1 MGFLTLRSRSSAP
14 GREDLASALGDAGER
29 GSAVRFTGGGTKR
42 SWGAPGDEPAVELS
56 TAGLDRIVEHNAG
69 DLTAVL
75 EAGVPLDRAQSTF
88 AEAGQMLALD
98 PPDPGGATIGG
109 IVATADSG
117 PLRSRY
123 GGARDLVV
131 GITVAL
137 SDGTIAKAGGNV
149 IKNVAGYDLAKLF
162 TGSFGTL
169 GAILEVCVRLHPL
182 PPATAT
188 AAAGSTDPG
197 ELARAARELSHAPLE
212 HLGLD
217 VRFGGGDGAV
227 LARFGGTACREQAEA
242 AVRVLKRAGIEGSVV
257 EDDGQVWRLQ
267 RESQRSVQGTVLRVS
282 SVQTELVRVLEAAG
296 RAGARLVGRVPVGVS
311 WLRLED
317 RSPEEAAT
325 AVEQLRAELAPAPC
339 AVLDAPAEVRA
350 AIDPWPAPDPGAQ
363 ELMRRVKERFDPA
376 GVCNPGVFVGGI

>member
-1 MGFLTLRSRSSAP
+1 
-14 GREDLASALGDAGER
+14 
-29 GSAVRFTGGGTKR
+29 
-42 SWGAPGDEPAVELS
+42 
-56 TAGLDRIVEHNAG
+56 
-69 DLTAVL
+69 
-75 EAGVPLDRAQSTF
+75 
-88 AEAGQMLALD
+88 MLALD